1 MVFGAGWYAKV
12 MSKKFVLRTKNHC
25 PDKQRRGKLW
35 CGETLCVMP
44 AGWFYGNPVQ
54 QTHGRLTTLAQLKL
68 AMRFF

>member
-35 CGETLCVMP
+35 CGETLPCVM
-44 AGWFYGNPVQ
+44 AARGEGGVSIGEMYLEL
-54 QTHGRLTTLAQLKL
+54 LTQGLCILP
-68 AMRFF
+68 